1 MFEHR
6 TCESPRENAMPNVGV
21 KHPFINHGPGLER
34 GDRCSARDPR
44 DSFRMLLRNMLL
56 LDVDA

>member
-1 MFEHR
+1 
-6 TCESPRENAMPNVGV
+6 MPNVGV